1 MQDDALSYVVGE
13 EKGLGELLLDSEVQ
27 PLLEGMLAAGA
38 TSAAITDQDGD
49 ELWIVRDP
57 ARLGKEIVS
66 LPIKLEGEPVGALR
80 IGGPDEA
87 TQTLICIARLLGV
100 AIDTLLCTNL
110 KRMLT
115 TEIHTNVVNSSYDEL
130 METNRKLT
138 ESEMRYRKL
147 AESLE
152 QKVKERTSELKKAHA
167 HLLQQ
172 EKMAAVGQ
180 LAAGIAHE
188 INNPLGFITSNL
200 HTLQKY
206 VSRLIT
212 MVEYQKTL
220 FGVKM
225 DDEAKMQHADHK
237 WQELK
242 LNSILTDVG
251 DLLHE
256 SLNGAERVTR
266 IVADLKGF
274 SHVDELGAVPVDI
287 NAELERTLSV
297 LTHELGTHATIVRE
311 FQPLPLFPCMP
322 AILGQ
327 VFLNII
333 MNARQAKPSGLKLT
347 LSTAWDGERIR
358 ISIAD
363 NGPGIPHDI
372 RAKIFEPFFTTREVG
387 SGTGMGLAVVYD
399 TVLKLGGMVAVTDSA
414 AGGADFIITI
424 PVRRD

>member
-1 MQDDALSYVVGE
+1 MRDDALTYVVGE
-13 EKGLGELLLDSEVQ
+13 EKGLRELLLDSEVL
-27 PLLEGMLAAGA
+27 PLLEGILAAGA
-38 TSAAITDQDGD
+38 TSAAIVDRDGE

-57 ARLGKEIVS
+57 AQLGNEVVR
-66 LPIKLEGEPVGALR
+66 LPIRLEGEPVGALR
-80 IGGPDEA
+80 ICGPDEA
-87 TQTLICIARLLGV
+87 APPLVQIARMLGI
-100 AIDTLLCTNL
+100 AIDTLLRNNL
-110 KRMLT
+110 KRVLT
-115 TEIHTNVVNSSYDEL
+115 TEIHTAVVNTSFDEL
-130 METNRKLT
+130 VEINRQLT
-138 ESEMRYRKL
+138 ESETRYRQL

-152 QKVKERTSELKKAHA
+152 QKVKERSAELKKALV

-188 INNPLGFITSNL
+188 INNPLGFVTSNI

-220 FGVKM
+220 FGVRM
-225 DDEAKMQHADHK
+225 DDEARMQHADHK

-242 LNSILTDVG
+242 INSILTDVG

-274 SHVDELGAVPVDI
+274 SHVDEIGAVPVDI

-311 FQPLPLFPCMP
+311 FQQLPLFPCKP
-322 AILGQ
+322 AMLGQ
-327 VFLNII
+327 AFLNII
-333 MNARQAKPSGLKLT
+333 MNAVQAKLSGLELT

-363 NGPGIPHDI
+363 NGPGIPHDV
-372 RAKIFEPFFTTREVG
+372 RAKIFEPFFTTKEVG

-399 TVLKLGGMVAVTDSA
+399 SVLKLGGMVAVTDSA

-424 PVRRD
+424 PFERD